1 MEKYDKNT
9 KIIELAYV
17 PTIYNQENIINII
30 SYWIDNKTFKITHF
44 KKSGL
49 ITSFETIKKIY
60 LEGENK
66 IIVVNDI
73 GNKVHI
79 YETLNNKL
87 LYCIYMGD
95 QKLNISNFSLDK
107 KEKFLICLCDLEE
120 INIFKLK
127 RIDSK
132 KYNCNCDSH
141 PDDKINFR
149 RQSSHESFMGGY
161 FNRIFNGST
170 VPFLYD
176 NIHQYADFYICSFD
190 NIRKDEIILVNNY
203 GIAFRYKFNRIKEKE
218 KMILINQEILF
229 DEEEEY

>member
-1 MEKYDKNT
+1 
-9 KIIELAYV
+9 
-17 PTIYNQENIINII
+17 
-30 SYWIDNKTFKITHF
+30 
-44 KKSGL
+44 
-49 ITSFETIKKIY
+49 
-60 LEGENK
+60 
-66 IIVVNDI
+66 
-73 GNKVHI
+73 
-79 YETLNNKL
+79 
-87 LYCIYMGD
+87 MGD

-107 KEKFLICLCDLEE
+107 KEKFLICLCDFEE

-149 RQSSHESFMGGY
+149 RQSSHDSFMGGY

-190 NIRKDEIILVNNY
+190 NKRKDEIILVNNY
-203 GIAFRYKFNRIKEKE
+203 GIVFRYKFNRIKEKE
-218 KMILINQEILF
+218 KMILINEEILF